1 MNREDR
7 RKTAKELRS
16 KMGYTQSVGGL
27 SKLIKQAIESQT
39 EEAVILEDG
48 NKVRINTELI
58 MSKNGFEIMSD
69 DYKTFIKES
78 KGKTF
83 TAHLESNGAFSLV
96 EEPKWL
102 FLKTELVRITDE
114 DCMQGGDS
122 V

>member
-78 KGKTF
+78 EGKTF

-114 DCMQGGDS
+114 DCIQGGDS